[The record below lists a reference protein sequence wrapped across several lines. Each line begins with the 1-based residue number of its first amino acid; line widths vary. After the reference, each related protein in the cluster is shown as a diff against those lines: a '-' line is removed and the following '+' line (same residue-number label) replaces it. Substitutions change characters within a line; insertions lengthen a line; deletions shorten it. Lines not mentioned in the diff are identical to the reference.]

1 MAVETWKF
9 PLLSKTTHP
18 LFFSAQVRKKL
29 FWDSCFATKSFKIG
43 TLTISR
49 SLPGRRNFGR
59 QTFWTP
65 HASCCCER
73 RRQRLIFREVEDRD
87 LILQAR
93 RGDVD
98 AYNVLVSR
106 WERRVFSFIVRSIG
120 DREEAL
126 DLSQDTFLK
135 VYRGLRSLQDVER
148 FPQWLFRIAHNETI
162 SWRRKKRPEPSE
174 DSELERAA
182 MPSTRRENAA
192 ELTAAV
198 KQALGTLPEE
208 QRQAVLL
215 KVYQG
220 FKFHEIAEI
229 TGAPVSTVK
238 SRVYS
243 GFEALKAQLA
253 PTRSSA

>member
-1 MAVETWKF
+1 
-9 PLLSKTTHP
+9 
-18 LFFSAQVRKKL
+18 
-29 FWDSCFATKSFKIG
+29 
-43 TLTISR
+43 
-49 SLPGRRNFGR
+49 
-59 QTFWTP
+59 
-65 HASCCCER
+65 
-73 RRQRLIFREVEDRD
+73 LIFREVEDRD
-87 LILQAR
+87 LILKAR

-135 VYRGLRSLQDVER
+135 VYRGLRSLQEVER

-198 KQALGTLPEE
+198 NQALGTLPEE

-229 TGAPVSTVK
+229 TGVPVSTVK
-238 SRVYS
+238 SRVYT
-243 GFEALKAQLA
+243 GFEALKAVLA
-253 PTRSSA
+253 PSRSSA